1 MIDRNIIGQ
10 RITALRKAHNLTQ
23 SELADR
29 LGVTHQAVSQWERNE
44 TLPDILILPKLA
56 EIFGET
62 TDHFLGLTEDM
73 AVSETNE
80 EPVPE
85 EETETTDVAEESAQT
100 DAEEKEEVGKMDTW
114 TKREQ
119 EDTPERSVYV
129 GSVSEDRSYTV
140 VLVDSCGNATEV
152 PVGMHERVRIVL
164 EGSCA
169 DLVSKLS
176 VTVEGD
182 VSGDITSG
190 PLTVGGDVGGDLAV
204 NGCTSVGGDV
214 GGDINC
220 GALTVEGDVDG
231 DVKCGA
237 LMVNG
242 CIDGDV
248 ECGPL
253 TVNGDIAGD
262 VECGPLPV
270 NGDVSADAVECDAL
284 TVNGNVDGDIC
295 CNDGTV
301 TVNGDHDGGDIN
313 AAFAA
318 ITGDIGG
325 DVNTDCAILC
335 GDVDGDFSGKRT
347 IVTDAQSIP
356 WEAILSAVIERDVDK
371 LRQYF
376 AK

>member
-56 EIFGET
+56 KIFGET

-100 DAEEKEEVGKMDTW
+100 DAEEKEEVGEMDTW

-140 VLVDSCGNATEV
+140 VLVDSCDNATEV

-220 GALTVEGDVDG
+220 GALTVGGDVDG
-231 DVKCGA
+231 DVKC
-237 LMVNG
+237 
-242 CIDGDV
+242 C
-248 ECGPL
+248 
-253 TVNGDIAGD
+253 
-262 VECGPLPV
+262 
-270 NGDVSADAVECDAL
+270 AL
-284 TVNGNVDGDIC
+284 TVNGNVEGDIC

-318 ITGDIGG
+318 ITGDIDG
-325 DVNTDCAILC
+325 DVNTDYAILS
-335 GDVDGDFSGKRT
+335 GDIDGDFSGKRT

>member
-1 MIDRNIIGQ
+1 MIDRSIIGQ

-100 DAEEKEEVGKMDTW
+100 DAEEKEEVGEMDTW

-237 LMVNG
+237 LTVNG

-262 VECGPLPV
+262 VEC
-270 NGDVSADAVECDAL
+270 DAL
-284 TVNGNVDGDIC
+284 TVNGNVEGDIC

-318 ITGDIGG
+318 ITGDIDG
-325 DVNTDCAILC
+325 DVNTDYAILS
-335 GDVDGDFSGKRT
+335 GDIDGDFSGKRT
-347 IVTDAQSIP
+347 FVTDAQSIP

>member
-56 EIFGET
+56 KIFGET

-100 DAEEKEEVGKMDTW
+100 DAEEKEEVGEMDTW

-140 VLVDSCGNATEV
+140 VLVDSCDNATEV

-190 PLTVGGDVGGDLAV
+190 PLTVGGDVGGDLVV

-237 LMVNG
+237 L
-242 CIDGDV
+242 
-248 ECGPL
+248 
-253 TVNGDIAGD
+253 T
-262 VECGPLPV
+262 V
-270 NGDVSADAVECDAL
+270 NGDVSADTVECDAL
-284 TVNGNVDGDIC
+284 TVNGNVDGEISC
-295 CNDGTV
+295 YDGTV

-318 ITGDIGG
+318 ITGEIDG
-325 DVNTDCAILC
+325 DVNTDYAILS
-335 GDVDGDFSGKRT
+335 GDIDGDFSGKRT